1 MKLTDRFEKARGRFS
16 GHHPNVLMLL
26 LSVLMLKHINTPE
39 KILAVTFP
47 VFVNACKTV
56 QALKYIVT
64 KPFFLLQRL
73 AKIWSRGTKQ
83 ILFRLKIHT
92 VQ

>member
-1 MKLTDRFEKARGRFS
+1 MKLTDRFVKARGRFS

-56 QALKYIVT
+56 QALKYSHQAIFSFAETSKNLV
-64 KPFFLLQRL
+64 
-73 AKIWSRGTKQ
+73 
-83 ILFRLKIHT
+83 
-92 VQ
+92 